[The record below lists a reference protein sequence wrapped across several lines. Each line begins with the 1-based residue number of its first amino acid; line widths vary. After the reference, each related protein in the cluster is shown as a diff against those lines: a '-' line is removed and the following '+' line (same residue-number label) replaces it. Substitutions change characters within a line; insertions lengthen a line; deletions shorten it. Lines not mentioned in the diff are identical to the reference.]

1 MQELEISLA
10 NSYYY
15 ITRIKNSIGS
25 GRQIYDGI
33 SASIGIIALRR
44 AVKVKQLKNPK
55 ILDNKQQGRV
65 IDELRQGIQ
74 PGAKMSVISAFFT
87 IYAYEEL
94 KKELSQID
102 ELRFIFTTTSYI
114 KQKSDFQ
121 REFYIAHR
129 EFGNRLSGN
138 EFELKLRNKLTQS
151 AIAKDCAKWL
161 RQKVS
166 IKSYRENNA
175 AQMRLAYVENVNP
188 EQDIAIQGTVDFS
201 SDGLGITPSARND
214 MNTCIYSRTMGQGVL
229 QIFDSIWNNPA
240 MVEDVTEKVLSEMEV
255 LYKENTPEAIYFITL
270 YHIFEAYLGEL
281 TEETIIKTKTG
292 IKASLIWNKL
302 YKFQREGVMGAID
315 KIEKYGGCII
325 ADSVGLGKTFTALAI
340 IKYYELRNDRVLV
353 LAPKKLRENWTIYT
367 QNDKRNIFA
376 ADRFNYDVLNHTD
389 LSRYKGF
396 SGAINLSTLNWE
408 NYDLIV
414 IDESHNFRN
423 NVPHKDRKTR
433 YERLMEDIIKAGVKT
448 KVLMLSATPV
458 NNRMNDIKNQIA
470 FITEGKNDALK
481 SVGIANIETVLRKAQ
496 LIFNRWS
503 QLPERQR
510 TTKAFVEMMDLEYF
524 KLLDTLTIARS
535 RKHIEKYY
543 NVAEIGKFPTRLK
556 PINESPSIDTL
567 GEFPPIG
574 EVNKMIN
581 RLTLG
586 LYAPLRYVRPEKR
599 HAYENRYDMTVA
611 DGRSVFRQADRENQL
626 IQLMRVNLLKR
637 MESSIH
643 SFVLTVEKISQRIE
657 HTLSII
663 EKHEREY
670 HADLNIEELDFDE
683 DGLDM
688 GDLVFGSKVKVL
700 LQDMDLIKWR
710 QDLQLDLEE
719 LQEILQSA
727 KVITPIRDNKLQ
739 TLKNR
744 IADKIQNPINAG
756 NGKLIIF
763 TAFADTAEYLY
774 ENIAP
779 QMKPLGIYTAL
790 VTGGTG
796 TNKSTIPIPSA
807 LKRSIKLSD
816 LNTVLTLFSPISKSG
831 KSIFPDMQEEID
843 ILIATDCISEGQ
855 NLQDCDYLIN
865 YDIHWNPVRII
876 QRFGRID
883 RIGSKNEVIQLLN
896 FWPTD
901 DLDAYIDLAERVK
914 GRMVLLDVSATGEE
928 NIIDDQKNKEMNDL
942 EYRKKQLQKLQN
954 EVVDLEDISGGISI
968 TDLTFNDFKIDLME
982 YMKEHEEELANAPSG
997 LYAIARISDNL
1008 RDVVDPGVI
1017 FVLRQIK
1024 GARQTKEQN
1033 PLFPYYLAYITD
1045 DGQVQANFLQ
1055 GKQVLDYL
1063 KKFCSG
1069 QNTVAKDLAEV
1080 FNKETKHGRYMDR
1093 YSDLLQQTIE
1103 DLIGKKQEVGVASL
1117 FSKGGTATPQNF
1129 DDGMADFELVAFL
1142 VLK

>member
-1 MQELEISLA
+1 MQP
-10 NSYYY
+10 
-15 ITRIKNSIGS
+15 
-25 GRQIYDGI
+25 
-33 SASIGIIALRR
+33 
-44 AVKVKQLKNPK
+44 LKPPK

-65 IDELRQGIQ
+65 IDELRLGLK
-74 PGAKMSVISAFFT
+74 PGAKLAVISAYFT
-87 IYAYEEL
+87 IYAYEAL
-94 KKELSQID
+94 KKELSGI
-102 ELRFIFTTTSYI
+102 EEMRFIFTTPSYI

-129 EFGNRLSGN
+129 EMGNRLSGN
-138 EFELKLRNKLTQS
+138 DFELKLRNKLTQS
-151 AIAKDCAKWL
+151 AIAKECADWL
-161 RQKVS
+161 RQKVR
-166 IKSYRENNA
+166 IKSYRETNL
-175 AQMRLAYVENVNP
+175 AQMRLAYVENADP
-188 EQDIAIQGTVDFS
+188 EADIAIQGTVDFT

-214 MNTCIYSRTMGQGVL
+214 MNTCMYGRSMTQGFL
-229 QIFDSIWNNPA
+229 QSFEGIWNNPA
-240 MVEDVTEKVLSEMEV
+240 AVEDVTEKVLSEMEV
-255 LYKENTPEAIYFITL
+255 LYKENTPEAVYFITL

-292 IKASLIWNKL
+292 IKESLIWNKL
-302 YKFQREGVMGAID
+302 YKFQRDGVMGAID

-389 LSRYKGF
+389 LSRYKGL
-396 SGAINLSTLNWE
+396 SGAINLATLNWE

-423 NVPHKDRKTR
+423 NIPHNDRKTR

-481 SVGIANIETVLRKAQ
+481 PAGIPSIEFTLRKAQ
-496 LIFNRWS
+496 LVFNKWS
-503 QLPERQR
+503 ELPERER
-510 TTKAFVEMMDLEYF
+510 TTKRFVEMMDLDYF

-543 NVAEIGKFPTRLK
+543 NISEIGKFPTRLK
-556 PINESPSIDTL
+556 PINESPSIDTS

-574 EVNKMIN
+574 EVNKMIR

-586 LYAPLRYVRPEKR
+586 LYAPLRYVLPEKR
-599 HAYENRYDMTVA
+599 RAYEKRYDMSVA
-611 DGRSVFRQADRENQL
+611 GGKSVFKQVDRENQL
-626 IQLMRVNLLKR
+626 VHLMRVNLLKR

-643 SFVLTVEKISQRIE
+643 SFVLTVEKISRRISA
-657 HTLSII
+657 TLEII
-663 EKHEREY
+663 GRHEGEY
-670 HADLNIEELDFDE
+670 HAELNIEELDFDE
-683 DGLDM
+683 DDLDTQ
-688 GDLVFGSKVKVL
+688 DLVFGSKVKVL
-700 LQDMDLIKWR
+700 LQDMDLIKWW
-710 QDLQLDLEE
+710 QDLELDLEE
-719 LQEILQSA
+719 LTQILNSA
-727 KVITPIRDNKLQ
+727 KVITPKRDNKLQ

-744 IADKIQNPINAG
+744 IANKIENPINPG
-756 NGKLIIF
+756 NGKLLIF

-774 ENIAP
+774 KNIAP
-779 QMKPLGIYTAL
+779 AMEGLGIYTAL
-790 VTGGTG
+790 VTGGSES
-796 TNKSTIPIPSA
+796 NKSTLPIPSSM
-807 LKRSIKLSD
+807 KRSIKLSD
-816 LNTVLTLFSPISKSG
+816 LNTVLTLFSPVSKEG
-831 KSIFPDMQEEID
+831 KNIFPDMKDEID

-896 FWPTD
+896 FWPTE

-928 NIIDDQKNKEMNDL
+928 NIIDEQKSKEMNDL

-968 TDLTFNDFKIDLME
+968 TDLTFNDFKIDLMG
-982 YMKEHEEELANAPSG
+982 YMKEHEEELSNAPSG

-1008 RDVVDPGVI
+1008 RDTVKPGVI

-1045 DGQVQANFLQ
+1045 DGDVEANFLQ
-1055 GKQVLDYL
+1055 AKQVLDYL

-1069 QNTVAKDLAEV
+1069 QKTVAKDLADV
-1080 FNKETKHGRYMDR
+1080 FNAETKHGRRMEK
-1093 YSDLLQQTIE
+1093 YSALLQQTIE

-1117 FSKGGTATPQNF
+1117 FSKGGTAMPQSF
-1129 DDGMADFELVAFL
+1129 DDGMADFELVDFV

>member
-1 MQELEISLA
+1 MW
-10 NSYYY
+10 
-15 ITRIKNSIGS
+15 
-25 GRQIYDGI
+25 QIYDGI
-33 SASIGIIALRR
+33 SANIGIIAWRR
-44 AVKVKQLKNPK
+44 AVKVKQPKNPK

-292 IKASLIWNKL
+292 IKESLIWNKL
-302 YKFQREGVMGAID
+302 YKFQRDGVMGAID

-556 PINESPSIDTL
+556 PINECPEIDTL

-657 HTLSII
+657 HTLAII
-663 EKHEREY
+663 EKHEDEY

-683 DGLDM
+683 DGLDI

-982 YMKEHEEELANAPSG
+982 YMKEHEEELESAPSG

-1008 RDVVDPGVI
+1008 RDVVDSGVI
-1017 FVLRQIK
+1017 FVLRQVK

-1080 FNKETKHGRYMDR
+1080 FNQETKHGRYMDR
-1093 YSDLLQQTIE
+1093 YSTLLQQTIE

>member
-1 MQELEISLA
+1 MQPP
-10 NSYYY
+10 
-15 ITRIKNSIGS
+15 
-25 GRQIYDGI
+25 
-33 SASIGIIALRR
+33 
-44 AVKVKQLKNPK
+44 KQLK
-55 ILDNKQQGRV
+55 ILDNKQQGCV
-65 IDELRQGIQ
+65 IDELRLGLK
-74 PGAKMSVISAFFT
+74 PGAKLSVISAYFT
-87 IYAYEEL
+87 IYAYEAL
-94 KKELSQID
+94 KKELSGI
-102 ELRFIFTTTSYI
+102 EEMRFIFTTPSYI

-129 EFGNRLSGN
+129 DMGNRLSGN
-138 EFELKLRNKLTQS
+138 DFELKLRNKLTQS
-151 AIAKDCAKWL
+151 AIAKECADWL
-161 RQKVS
+161 RQKVK
-166 IKSYRENNA
+166 IKSYREPNL
-175 AQMRLAYVENVNP
+175 AQMRLAYVENTDH
-188 EQDIAIQGTVDFS
+188 EADIAVHGTVDFS
-201 SDGLGITPSARND
+201 SDGLGLTPSDRND
-214 MNTCIYSRTMGQGVL
+214 MNTCMYGRTTAQGIL
-229 QIFDSIWNNPA
+229 QIFETIWNNPA
-240 MVEDVTEKVLSEMEV
+240 AVEDVTEKVLSEMEV
-255 LYKENTPEAIYFITL
+255 LYKENTPETIYFITL

-292 IKASLIWNKL
+292 IKESLIWNKL
-302 YKFQREGVMGAID
+302 YKFQRDGVMGAID

-367 QNDKRNIFA
+367 QNDKRNIFV
-376 ADRFNYDVLNHTD
+376 ADRFSYDVLNHTD
-389 LSRYKGF
+389 LSRYRGL
-396 SGAINLSTLNWE
+396 SGSINLATLNWE

-423 NVPHKDRKTR
+423 NIPHNDRKTR

-481 SVGIANIETVLRKAQ
+481 SVGIPSIEFTLRKAQ
-496 LIFNRWS
+496 MVFNKWS
-503 QLPERQR
+503 ELPEAQR
-510 TTKAFVEMMDLEYF
+510 TTKRFVEMMDLDYF

-543 NVAEIGKFPTRLK
+543 NIEEIGKFPTRLK

-574 EVNKMIN
+574 EVNKMIR

-586 LYAPLRYVRPEKR
+586 LYAPLRYVLPEKR
-599 HAYENRYDMTVA
+599 QAYAKRYDISVA
-611 DGRSVFRQADRENQL
+611 EGKSVFKQADRENQL
-626 IQLMRVNLLKR
+626 INLMRVNLLKR
-637 MESSIH
+637 MESSVH
-643 SFVLTVEKISQRIE
+643 SFVLTVEKISSRISA
-657 HTLSII
+657 TLEII
-663 EKHEREY
+663 GRREGEY
-670 HADLNIEELDFDE
+670 RADLNIEDLDFDE
-683 DGLDM
+683 DGLDTQ
-688 GDLVFGSKVKVL
+688 DLVFGSKVKVL

-710 QDLQLDLEE
+710 QDLELDLEE
-719 LQEILQSA
+719 LTQILNSA
-727 KVITPIRDNKLQ
+727 KVITPERDNKLQ

-744 IADKIQNPINAG
+744 IANKIENPINAE
-756 NGKLIIF
+756 NAKLIIF

-774 ENIAP
+774 KNIAP
-779 QMKPLGIYTAL
+779 QMAAIGIYTAL
-790 VTGGTG
+790 VTGGSES
-796 TNKSTIPIPSA
+796 NKSTLPIPSS

-816 LNTVLTLFSPISKSG
+816 LNTVLTLFSPISKEG
-831 KSIFPDMQEEID
+831 KTIFPEMQDEID

-883 RIGSKNEVIQLLN
+883 RIGSKNAVIQLLN
-896 FWPTD
+896 FWPTE
-901 DLDAYIDLAERVK
+901 DLDSYIDLAERVK
-914 GRMVLLDVSATGEE
+914 GRMVLVDVSATGEE
-928 NIIDDQKNKEMNDL
+928 NIIDDQKSREMNDL
-942 EYRKKQLQKLQN
+942 EYRKNQLQKLQN

-982 YMKEHEEELANAPSG
+982 YMKEHEEELATAPSG

-1008 RDVVDPGVI
+1008 RDTVKPGVI

-1045 DGQVQANFLQ
+1045 DGEIEANFMQ
-1055 GKQVLDYL
+1055 AKQVLDYL

-1069 QNTVAKDLAEV
+1069 QKTVAKDLADM
-1080 FNKETKHGRYMDR
+1080 FNVETKHGRRMEK
-1093 YSDLLQQTIE
+1093 YSSLLQKTIE
-1103 DLIGKKQEVGVASL
+1103 NLIDKKQEVGVASL
-1117 FSKGGTATPQNF
+1117 FSKGGTAMPQSF
-1129 DDGMADFELVAFL
+1129 DDGMADFELVDFV

>member
-15 ITRIKNSIGS
+15 ITRIKNSIGR
-25 GRQIYDGI
+25 GWQIYDGI

-44 AVKVKQLKNPK
+44 AVKVKQPRNPK

-292 IKASLIWNKL
+292 IKESLIWNKL
-302 YKFQREGVMGAID
+302 YKFQRDGVMGAID

-556 PINESPSIDTL
+556 PINECPEIDTL

-599 HAYENRYDMTVA
+599 RAYENRYDMTVA

-657 HTLSII
+657 NTLATI
-663 EKHEREY
+663 EKHGGEY

-982 YMKEHEEELANAPSG
+982 YMKEHEEELESAPSG

-1017 FVLRQIK
+1017 FVLRQVK

-1063 KKFCSG
+1063 KKGSI
-1069 QNTVAKDLAEV
+1069 
-1080 FNKETKHGRYMDR
+1080 TK
-1093 YSDLLQQTIE
+1093 S
-1103 DLIGKKQEVGVASL
+1103 VG
-1117 FSKGGTATPQNF
+1117 
-1129 DDGMADFELVAFL
+1129 
-1142 VLK
+1142 

>member
-1 MQELEISLA
+1 MLSP
-10 NSYYY
+10 
-15 ITRIKNSIGS
+15 KP
-25 GRQIYDGI
+25 
-33 SASIGIIALRR
+33 
-44 AVKVKQLKNPK
+44 PK

-65 IDELRQGIQ
+65 VDELRLGLR
-74 PGAKMSVISAFFT
+74 PGAKLSVISAYFT
-87 IYAYEEL
+87 IYAYEAL
-94 KKELSQID
+94 KKELSGI
-102 ELRFIFTTTSYI
+102 EEMRFIFTTPSYI

-129 EFGNRLSGN
+129 EMGNRLSGN
-138 EFELKLRNKLTQS
+138 DFELRLRNKLTQS
-151 AIAKDCAKWL
+151 AIAKECADWL
-161 RQKVS
+161 RQKVK
-166 IKSYRENNA
+166 IKSYRETNP
-175 AQMRLAYVENVNP
+175 AQMRLAYVEASDP
-188 EQDIAIQGTVDFS
+188 EEDIAIQGTVDFS
-201 SDGLGITPSARND
+201 SDGLGLTPSARND
-214 MNTCIYSRTMGQGVL
+214 ANTCLYGRTMTQGL
-229 QIFDSIWNNPA
+229 LMLFDGIWNNPA
-240 MVEDVTEKVLSEMEV
+240 VVEDVTEKVLSEMEV

-292 IKASLIWNKL
+292 IKESLIWNKL
-302 YKFQREGVMGAID
+302 YKFQRDGVMGAID

-325 ADSVGLGKTFTALAI
+325 ADSVGLGKTFTALAV

-389 LSRYKGF
+389 LSRYKGM
-396 SGAINLSTLNWE
+396 SGAINLATLNWE

-423 NVPHKDRKTR
+423 NIPHNDRKTR
-433 YERLMEDIIKAGVKT
+433 YERLMEDIIKAGVRT

-458 NNRMNDIKNQIA
+458 NNRMTDIKNQIA

-481 SVGIANIETVLRKAQ
+481 SAGIPSIELTLRKAQ
-496 LIFNRWS
+496 LVFNKWS
-503 QLPERQR
+503 ELPERER
-510 TTKAFVEMMDLEYF
+510 TTKRFVEMMDLDYF

-543 NVAEIGKFPTRLK
+543 NISEIGRFPTRLK

-574 EVNKMIN
+574 EVNKMIR

-586 LYAPLRYVRPEKR
+586 LYAPLRYVLPEKR
-599 HAYENRYDMTVA
+599 RAYEKRYDMSVA
-611 DGRSVFRQADRENQL
+611 GGKSVFKQADRENQL
-626 IQLMRVNLLKR
+626 VHLMRVNLLKR

-643 SFVLTVEKISQRIE
+643 SFVLTVEKISQRISA
-657 HTLSII
+657 TLEII
-663 EKHEREY
+663 GRHEGEY

-683 DGLDM
+683 DGLDTQ
-688 GDLVFGSKVKVL
+688 DLVFGSKVKVL

-710 QDLQLDLEE
+710 QDLEQDLTE
-719 LQEILQSA
+719 LTEILNSA
-727 KVITPIRDNKLQ
+727 KVIKPERDNKLQ

-744 IADKIQNPINAG
+744 IANKIENPINPG

-774 ENIAP
+774 KNIAP
-779 QMKPLGIYTAL
+779 AMEGLGIYTAL
-790 VTGGTG
+790 VTGGSES
-796 TNKSTIPIPSA
+796 NKSTIPIPA
-807 LKRSIKLSD
+807 KLKRSIKLSD
-816 LNTVLTLFSPISKSG
+816 LNTVLTLFSPISKEG
-831 KSIFPDMQEEID
+831 KNIFPDMQDEID

-883 RIGSKNEVIQLLN
+883 RIGSRNTVIQLVN
-896 FWPTD
+896 FWPTE

-928 NIIDDQKNKEMNDL
+928 NIIDDQKTKEMNDL

-1008 RDVVDPGVI
+1008 RDTVKPGVI

-1033 PLFPYYLAYITD
+1033 PLFPYYLTYITN
-1045 DGQVQANFLQ
+1045 DGEVEANFLQ
-1055 GKQVLDYL
+1055 AKQVLDYL

-1069 QNTVAKDLAEV
+1069 QKTVAKDLADV
-1080 FNKETKHGRYMDR
+1080 FNVETKHGRRMEK
-1093 YSDLLQQTIE
+1093 YSALLSKAIE

-1117 FSKGGTATPQNF
+1117 FSKGGTAMPQSF
-1129 DDGMADFELVAFL
+1129 DDGMADFELVAFV